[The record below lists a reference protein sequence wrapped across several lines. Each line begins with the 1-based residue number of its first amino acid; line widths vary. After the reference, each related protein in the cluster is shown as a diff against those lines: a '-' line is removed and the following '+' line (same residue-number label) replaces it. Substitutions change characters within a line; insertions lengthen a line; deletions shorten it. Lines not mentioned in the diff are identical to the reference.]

1 MKIKQL
7 SVYLQNEPGHLSKV
21 CKLLADANID
31 ILTLSLADTQQ
42 FGMLRLIV
50 KDWEPA
56 MRLLQNAG
64 CIVKT
69 VEVVA
74 TEIADQPGG
83 LAYILGIF
91 EEAHLNVEYMY
102 AFTSHVREKAI
113 LVFRFSDPDAAV
125 ALLHEKGVNIF
136 DTVDLYGSHMG

>member
-7 SVYLQNEPGHLSKV
+7 SVYLQNEPGHLSSV
-21 CKLLADANID
+21 CRMLANANID

-56 MRLLQNAG
+56 MKLLQEAG

-69 VEVVA
+69 VDVVA

-83 LAYILGIF
+83 LAYILGII
-91 EEAHLNVEYMY
+91 EEANLNVEYMY

-113 LVFRFSDPDAAV
+113 LVFRFNDPDAAV
-125 ALLHEKGVNIF
+125 DLLHEKGVNVF
-136 DTVDLYGSHMG
+136 GSVDLYDLI

>member
-7 SVYLQNEPGHLSKV
+7 SVYLQNEPGHLSSV
-21 CKLLADANID
+21 CRILANANID

-56 MRLLQNAG
+56 MKLLQEAG

-69 VEVVA
+69 VDVVA

-83 LAYILGIF
+83 LAYILGII
-91 EEAHLNVEYMY
+91 EEANLNVEYMY

-113 LVFRFSDPDAAV
+113 LVFRFNDPDAAV
-125 ALLHEKGVNIF
+125 DLLHEKGVNVF
-136 DTVDLYGSHMG
+136 GSVDLYDLI

>member
-7 SVYLQNEPGHLSKV
+7 SVYLQNEPGHLSSV
-21 CKLLADANID
+21 CRMLANANID

-56 MRLLQNAG
+56 MKLLQEAG

-69 VEVVA
+69 VDVVA

-83 LAYILGIF
+83 LAYILGII
-91 EEAHLNVEYMY
+91 EEANLNVEYMY

-113 LVFRFSDPDAAV
+113 LVFRFNDPDAAV
-125 ALLHEKGVNIF
+125 ELLHEKGVNVF
-136 DTVDLYGSHMG
+136 GSVDLYDLI